1 MTFMSSA
8 DRVGNHVV
16 LVMILCMYYIVDT
29 NFFCHCKEHFLFI
42 LVMVSINTCATSKS
56 TFGRI

>member
-16 LVMILCMYYIVDT
+16 LVMILCMYCIVDT
-29 NFFCHCKEHFLFI
+29 NFFAIVKSIFSLFL
-42 LVMVSINTCATSKS
+42 
-56 TFGRI
+56 